1 MSLSV
6 TARAVHYPLKAPFR
20 ISRGVK
26 TAAEVV
32 VVEARADGEVGRGES
47 VPYGRYD
54 ETVDGVLAQLKPAL
68 AVLEREGDDN
78 IDHGAALALLP
89 PGAARNALDCALWDL
104 RARRTGVSVAE
115 STGLPVPPALI
126 TAVTVSLDAPEAMA
140 AAAWAVA
147 DAPLI
152 KIKLSAEDPA
162 ACLRAVAAAAPNAR
176 FIVDPNEGWT
186 FDILHGL
193 RSLLAD
199 LPIALVEQPLPADAD
214 EALDGYDPP
223 YVICADESV
232 HVGGDL
238 AALRSRYQAVN
249 LKLDKTG
256 GLSEA
261 VRMLEQARALGFQ
274 LMTGCM
280 VASSLGIAPALHL
293 AGSCHFADLDGPWWL
308 AVDHPGGLRVE
319 GGVIRP
325 PKAGFW
331 GDGVGAEGLWLP

>member
-32 VVEARADGEVGRGES
+32 VVEARADGQVGRGES

>member
-6 TARAVHYPLKAPFR
+6 TARAVHHPLKAPFR

-32 VVEARADGEVGRGES
+32 VVEVQADGHVGRGES

-54 ETVDGVLAQLKPAL
+54 ETVEGVLDQLKPAL
-68 AVLEREGDDN
+68 AVLEREGDD
-78 IDHGAALALLP
+78 GAALALLT

-115 STGLPVPPALI
+115 ATGLSVPTALI
-126 TAVTVSLDAPEAMA
+126 TAVTVSLDTPEAMGA
-140 AAAWAVA
+140 AALAVA

-152 KIKLSAEDPA
+152 KIKLGAEDPA
-162 ACLRAVAAAAPNAR
+162 ARLRAVAAAAPNSR

-186 FDILHGL
+186 FEVLHGL

-199 LPIALVEQPLPADAD
+199 LPIALVEQPLPAGAD
-214 EALDGYDPP
+214 DPLDGYDPP

-238 AALRSRYQAVN
+238 AALRGRYQAVN

-256 GLSEA
+256 GLTEA

-293 AGSCHFADLDGPWWL
+293 AGGCDFADLDGPWWL

-319 GGVIRP
+319 RGVIAP
-325 PKAGFW
+325 PVAGFW
-331 GDGVGAEGLWLP
+331 GDGVEARGLWL

>member
-6 TARAVHYPLKAPFR
+6 TARAVRYPLKAPFR

-115 STGLPVPPALI
+115 ATGLPVPPALI
-126 TAVTVSLDAPEAMA
+126 TAVTISLDAPEAMA

-186 FDILHGL
+186 FEILHGL

-325 PKAGFW
+325 PATGFW
-331 GDGVGAEGLWLP
+331 GDGVAAEALWL